1 MNTTRIVKEISQ
13 DEYYDVILWYK
24 DKIVVSSHALDVL
37 SLSQRRTFKP
47 EDLISMLLNDKP
59 SGIGLQKNGNYAV
72 YFKTGDG
79 FRKIIISVKSMRLEI
94 VTFMNT
100 DGMPN
105 LKRI

>member
-1 MNTTRIVKEISQ
+1 MNTTKIIQEISQ
-13 DEYYDVILWYK
+13 EEYDEIMSSHK
-24 DKIVVSSHALDVL
+24 DQIHVSNHALDVL
-37 SLSQRRTFKP
+37 SLSQRKVFKP

-59 SGIGLQKNGNYAV
+59 AAIGLQRNGNYAV

-79 FRKIIISVKSMRLEI
+79 YRKVIFNVKPSRLEI

-105 LKRI
+105 LKRM